1 MTYANAAYLD
11 LWGYPAPEDVQGSDF
26 SWFWERP
33 DEMRGIV
40 RMVLGGG
47 SWHGEQTGLRN
58 GGEKFQADLLGT
70 PIVAEG
76 GRVIGMMAAVTGRRA
91 VT

>member
-1 MTYANAAYLD
+1 
-11 LWGYPAPEDVQGSDF
+11 
-26 SWFWERP
+26 
-33 DEMRGIV
+33 MRGIV